1 MRFTSTFIYCLILA
15 SVLALP
21 AFAQDP
27 VLAPSSEDV
36 LPYDSAKSLA
46 YLKKWCKDG
55 NDCPD
60 GQFKEPNGTDCT
72 HFIAHALL
80 AGGVKV
86 ANLGPTCKSGCCI
99 RVKQL
104 APAFSNAADRF
115 SNVSAVELK
124 DTRAGDFVF
133 QVSLFG
139 SKSHVMVLA
148 DKPDDKGAKI
158 YGHETNRCGEYVEF
172 DLSDCKF
179 YRIED
184 AVAIDLQKLE
194 LQLTKHEGKHNKV
207 YNDSV
212 GIPTIGIGFNL
223 KRADAKAKIEAVGA
237 DYAKILAGTEELAD
251 DQISK
256 LFKDDIANSVAAGR
270 NIVSNFDELSDVR
283 KRVIVDMIF
292 NLGEAGLKKFK
303 NMRSAVEAQ
312 NFGIA
317 GDEMK
322 NSKWYKQVKSRGVAL
337 VAMMKTGKNPDWL
350 K

>member
-1 MRFTSTFIYCLILA
+1 MRSISTFLCYLALA
-15 SVLALP
+15 SVAVLP
-21 AFAQDP
+21 TYAQDP
-27 VLAPSSEDV
+27 VLAPASENL
-36 LPYDSAKSLA
+36 LPYDSAKSLT

-60 GQFKEPNGTDCT
+60 GQFREPNGTDCT

-80 AGGVKV
+80 AGGVNV
-86 ANLGPTCKSGCCI
+86 ANLEPTCKSGCCI

-104 APAFSNAADRF
+104 APAFANAAARF
-115 SNVSAVELK
+115 SNVSKVEQK
-124 DTRAGDFVF
+124 DAKAGDFVF

-194 LQLTKHEGKHNKV
+194 VQLTKHEGKRNKV
-207 YNDSV
+207 YKDSV

-223 KRADAKAKIEAVGA
+223 KRPDAKVKIEAVGA
-237 DYAKILAGTEELAD
+237 DYAKVLAGTEELTD

-256 LFKDDIANSVAAGR
+256 LFKGDISTSVAAGR

-303 NMRSAVEAQ
+303 NMRSAVEAN

-322 NSKWYKQVKSRGVAL
+322 SSKWYKQVKSRGVTL
-337 VAMMKTGKNPDWL
+337 VAMMKTDKDPDWL